1 MLREYSS
8 VFRSCAYLIVG
19 LFFLQISAFA
29 YADVGGLNRFDL
41 KAFYNSAWE
50 RQPESKTF
58 QYKIDS
64 AIAKQKVAS
73 SFLASPASIE
83 FSQKTDKANNNLGA
97 SETVIG
103 LGFPLWLWNERSS
116 SVNLA
121 NAEYK
126 KLMSQYYLSQLKVAA
141 EVRDAYWSYQK
152 TKLENDLAH
161 SRFENTKTL
170 AIDVEKRFK
179 VGDLARADLHQAN
192 GALATAESN
201 LAEATANLI
210 NAEQRIKTLLG
221 TEKFQKIKL
230 DIVSKNT
237 EPLPKVPENL
247 SSLDASLPIVIALI
261 DQLDVAKRA
270 VELVRSKT
278 RTSPELQ
285 ILSSKGREVYGAPY
299 QQSITVGI
307 KIPFGSSAVNA
318 DRLASAT
325 AEMVD
330 SEIKLAYER
339 ESALSNVESNVTLV
353 KSAQIKLD
361 AANKRSTLANET
373 RQFFDKSFRYGETDL
388 PTRLR
393 IELEAVD
400 ANKQA
405 VIAKINYAISV
416 SNLRQAL
423 GLLPE

>member
-8 VFRSCAYLIVG
+8 VFRSCAYVIVG
-19 LFFLQISAFA
+19 LFFSQISAFA
-29 YADVGGLNRFDL
+29 NADMGGLNRFDL
-41 KAFYNSAWE
+41 KAFYDSAWE

-83 FSQKTDKANNNLGA
+83 FSQKTDKANNNLGT

-201 LAEATANLI
+201 LAE
-210 NAEQRIKTLLG
+210 QRIKTLLG

-237 EPLPKVPENL
+237 EPLPKVPESL

-261 DQLDVAKRA
+261 NQLDVAKRA